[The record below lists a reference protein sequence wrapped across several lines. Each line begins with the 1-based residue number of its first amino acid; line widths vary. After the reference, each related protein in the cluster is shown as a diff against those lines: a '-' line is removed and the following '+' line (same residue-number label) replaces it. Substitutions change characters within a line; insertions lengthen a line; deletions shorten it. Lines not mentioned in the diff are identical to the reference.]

1 MDIAILGSTGSI
13 GVQTLDV
20 CRRFPDRL
28 RPLVLAGGRN
38 TALLERQV
46 LEFRPRYVASAL
58 PLDPHVL
65 AEAGAELVTLEE
77 AAAIP
82 GVERVMLATTGR
94 AGLAPAWAALAAG
107 IDLVVANK
115 EVLVMA
121 GGLVVREAARTGA
134 RLLPVDSEHNAVWQ
148 CLAGDVAD
156 YRDAREVEMV
166 YLTAS
171 GGAFRNLAAE
181 ELAHVTVEQAL
192 RHPTWVMGPK
202 VTIDSA
208 TLMNKGFEVI
218 ETHWLFGIPWERIGI
233 VLHRES
239 IVHSMVQFG
248 DGAIKA
254 QLSPPD
260 MRLPIQYGLSWPE
273 RWENPE
279 LPRMDFSRPL
289 DLHFGPPS
297 LGRYPCLRLA
307 VEAGRRGGSWP
318 VVLAAADE
326 WAVDAFIAGRIRF
339 DQIPQ
344 VIERALDAHVPPPA
358 APASVEDVL
367 AIDAEVT
374 GRLERDLAGTAA

>member
-20 CRRFPDRL
+20 CRAFPDRL
-28 RPLVLAGGRN
+28 RPVALAGGRN
-38 TALLERQV
+38 TALLEQQV
-46 LEFRPRYVASAL
+46 LEFRPRYVASAS
-58 PLDPHVL
+58 PIDPHVL
-65 AEAGAELVTLEE
+65 DEAGSELVSLEE
-77 AAAIP
+77 AAALP

-94 AGLAPAWAALAAG
+94 AGLAPAFATLAAG

-121 GGLVVREAARTGA
+121 GALVAREGARTGA

-148 CLAGDVAD
+148 CLNGDVAD
-156 YRDAREVEMV
+156 YRNAREVDMV
-166 YLTAS
+166 FLTAS
-171 GGAFRNLAAE
+171 GGAFRNLPVE
-181 ELAHVTVEQAL
+181 ELANVTVDQAL

-218 ETHWLFGIPWERIGI
+218 ETHWLFGLPYERIGI

-273 RWENPE
+273 RWANET
-279 LPRMDFSRPL
+279 LPRMDFTQAFA
-289 DLHFGPPS
+289 LHFDQPD
-297 LGRYPCLRLA
+297 LGRYPCLRMA
-307 VEAGRRGGSWP
+307 IDAGRRGGSWP

-326 WAVDAFIAGRIRF
+326 WAVDAFIAGRIGF
-339 DQIPQ
+339 DAIPR
-344 VIERALDAHVPPPA
+344 VIEAALDAHAAHASEPA
-358 APASVEDVL
+358 TLDDIL
-367 AIDAEVT
+367 AIDRDVVA
-374 GRLERDLAGTAA
+374 RLDRDGAAIPA